1 MMHSVAT
8 VLRRSTANQRR
19 RLAIALAG
27 AAIAAGLILSLMALL
42 VIRGSRES
50 YENGAR
56 AAAVDVATIAQST
69 VASELSRFDAVM
81 HSTVNLI
88 ALLRSTGKDS
98 DDAVN
103 RVLESQRQL
112 LTGVEGLRLTDAQG
126 VVRWGNDLP
135 ETPRIDVSDRDY
147 FAKARAQATGAIL
160 AGPLQSRVSGHWVV
174 ALVRPV
180 TFGERFDGILYA
192 SIPAEHFRRLFS
204 GYEVG
209 EQDAITLR
217 TSALQLVARYAP
229 NARGPADIGSKA
241 VTQQFAAAF
250 ARDPASGVF
259 VARAAID
266 GIERTNAYRRVEGW
280 PLVLAAGFGNEQF
293 FAPWRK
299 QSLQVAELVFG
310 AWLLIAGALWALY
323 RIWMRDAQ
331 TTNALHVQTLRT
343 QALLRVAA
351 DGIHIVDG
359 QGRLIMMS
367 DSFASMLG
375 STPERMLG
383 RHISSWDANQ
393 DKARID
399 AWLAKVNV
407 GDQQR
412 VEVQHRREDGSIFD
426 VELQMSVARIDGEL
440 AVFASARDITE
451 RKRILADLEAS
462 ARRIRDLYDLAPC
475 GYHSLDTAG
484 VFVHVNAT
492 MANWLGRKPEDLVG
506 SAQLIDFLD
515 ERSRAIFRASFSLLK
530 TTGKLEGVELALLA
544 LPGEPSRH
552 VRASVTAVTDA
563 DGSFLMSR
571 SVTQDITA
579 QVAARDEV
587 DRLLREQTAML
598 DNEIVGMV
606 KLRGRRALWKNRALD
621 QIFGYAPEELEGASS
636 RLLYAD
642 DESCEKV
649 GREAYP
655 ILAQGQHFR
664 TQLQMRRKNGQLIW
678 IDLSGVS
685 LSEDLTFWT
694 MVDITAMKQAQMQIE
709 HIAFHDALTGLPNRL
724 LLGDRLRQAALAA
737 DRSATIVAVCYL
749 DLDGFKQIN
758 DSHGHDVG
766 DALLVEISRRLQATL
781 RNNDTAGRI
790 GGDEFVIVL
799 TLLPDEAEVHAILQ
813 RLVASVESPVVLTN
827 GLVVRVGAS
836 VGVSLSPRDGSEPT
850 ALLTKAD
857 QAMLRAKRAGK
868 SRIEMA

>member
-1 MMHSVAT
+1 MHSVAT
-8 VLRRSTANQRR
+8 ALRRSTANQRR
-19 RLAIALAG
+19 RLAIALTI

-81 HSTVNLI
+81 RSTLDLI

-98 DDAVN
+98 DEAVN

-112 LTGVEGLRLTDAQG
+112 LAGVEGLRLTDAQG
-126 VVRWGNDLP
+126 IVRWGNDLP
-135 ETPRIDVSDRDY
+135 DGTRIDVSDRDY
-147 FAKARAQATGAIL
+147 FAKARAQATGVLL
-160 AGPLQSRVSGHWVV
+160 AGPLKSRVSGHWVV

-180 TFGERFDGILYA
+180 MSGKRFDGILYA
-192 SIPAEHFRRLFS
+192 SISAEHFRQLFA
-204 GYEVG
+204 GFEVG

-229 NARGPADIGSKA
+229 GARAPVEAGSRT
-241 VTQQFAAAF
+241 VTPEFSAAIAH
-250 ARDPASGVF
+250 DPASGVF

-266 GIERTNAYRRVEGW
+266 GVERTNAYRRVVGW
-280 PLVLAAGFGNEQF
+280 PLILAAGFSNEKF
-293 FAPWRK
+293 FTPWRK
-299 QSLQVAELVFG
+299 QSWQVAELVFG
-310 AWLLIAGALWALY
+310 AWLLIAGALSAVY
-323 RIWMRDAQ
+323 RIWKRDAR
-331 TTNALHVQTLRT
+331 TTNALHAQTLRT
-343 QALLRVAA
+343 QAMLRVAA

-359 QGRLIMMS
+359 GGRLIMMS

-375 STPERMLG
+375 STPEKMLG

-399 AWLAKVNV
+399 AWLAKVQV

-412 VEVQHRREDGSIFD
+412 VEVQHRREDGSVFD

-440 AVFASARDITE
+440 IVFASARDITE

-462 ARRIRDLYDLAPC
+462 AKRIRDLYDLAPC
-475 GYHSLDTAG
+475 GYHSLDAAG

-506 SAQLIDFLD
+506 SAQLVDFLD
-515 ERSRAIFRASFSLLK
+515 ERSCAIFRSNFPLLK
-530 TTGKLEGVELALLA
+530 ASGKLEGVELTLLA

-552 VRASVTAVTDA
+552 VRASVTAVNDA

-598 DNEIVGMV
+598 DNEIVGMA
-606 KLRGRRALWKNRALD
+606 KLKGRRALWKNRALD
-621 QIFGYAPEELEGASS
+621 RIFGYAPEELEGASS

-642 DESCEKV
+642 DESFEKV

-655 ILAQGQHFR
+655 VLAAGQHFR
-664 TQLQMRRKNGQLIW
+664 TQLQMRRKNGELIW

-685 LSEDLTFWT
+685 LSEEVTFWT

-724 LLGDRLRQAALAA
+724 LLADRLRQAALAA
-737 DRSATIVAVCYL
+737 DRSGTIVAVCYL

-758 DSHGHDVG
+758 DSHGHDAG
-766 DALLVEISRRLQATL
+766 DALLVEISRRLQGTL
-781 RNNDTAGRI
+781 RNNDTAGRM

-799 TLLPDEAEVHAILQ
+799 TLLSDEAEVRTILQ
-813 RLVASVESPVVLTN
+813 RLVASLESPVVLTN

-836 VGVSLSPRDGSEPT
+836 VGVSLSPRDGTEPST
-850 ALLTKAD
+850 LLTKAD